1 VSGYRVALMAYPPSY
16 RQENGSEM
24 TDTVNELT
32 GDRWSIRQ
40 SASLLVGGL
49 RTRTR
54 HATGG
59 SSREV
64 WESGARLGLLVWLM
78 MLFALQFT
86 YGFRVSVF
94 DGIYPPIVS
103 ANSWLLLLA
112 AILAMMVSTRW
123 WVAVLVTAIWVL
135 YVWGNATGPVFH
147 SASYVRV
154 ALPMSGAVAVAW
166 WLAIATNGRR
176 AVGSAVGI
184 PLLVATTAASSIV
197 GASVGAAWTMA
208 IALCV
213 LVVGGLITA
222 TADPRVAMTAT
233 VYASLFLPLG
243 VLSGWMSDMW
253 AFFVA
258 FGIAFAFAAA
268 TSQIGMR
275 HLARL

>member
-1 VSGYRVALMAYPPSY
+1 MAYPLTY
-16 RQENGSEM
+16 RREKGSEM

-32 GDRWSIRQ
+32 GGRWSIRQ

-54 HATGG
+54 HAIRG
-59 SSREV
+59 SSRKA

-78 MLFALQFT
+78 MFFALEFT
-86 YGFRVSVF
+86 YGFSRSVF
-94 DGIYPPIVS
+94 DGIYPPIAS
-103 ANSWLLLLA
+103 THSWLLLLA
-112 AILAMMVSTRW
+112 AILAMMMSTRW

-135 YVWGNATGPVFH
+135 YVGGYAMGPV
-147 SASYVRV
+147 SASYVQV

-166 WLAIATNGRR
+166 WLAITTNGRR
-176 AVGSAVGI
+176 AMGPAVGI
-184 PLLVATTAASSIV
+184 PLIVATTAVSSIV
-197 GASVGAAWTMA
+197 GASVGVTMA

-213 LVVGGLITA
+213 LVFGGLITA
-222 TADPRVAMTAT
+222 TADPRVAMTAA

-243 VLSGWMSDMW
+243 VLSGWGSDMW
-253 AFFVA
+253 DFFVV